1 MRLMKTLVAGLFLAG
16 LIPAAAQTTVESF
29 SPIGTIKT
37 VRQAAARFS
46 ADMVPFGDLRLSA
59 PFTIDCPE
67 QGTGRWVDSR
77 NWVYDFARDLPGG
90 VACRFTLRPGQA
102 DLAGKPLAG
111 DAQFAFDTG
120 GPSVVRSQPYE
131 GQTIDENQVFILAL
145 DAPAREDT
153 IQANA
158 WCAARGINERIAVRV
173 LRAQERATVLAQ
185 RKSFVKAHAR
195 RQREEGAAASAAATD
210 ATLVVLQCAR
220 TLPPGADVTLGW
232 GKGIATPDGVAT
244 AADQKL
250 SFGTRKD
257 FVATFTCQ
265 RTAPKAGCIPFLP
278 MHLGFGA
285 PIAVKDANAI
295 TLTSASGEVF
305 RPTVAASKSGYVDDV
320 TFDGPFPENTRF
332 SLALPAGLKDD
343 AGRPI
348 VNRSALAAGVATDRA
363 PPLVKFPA
371 RFGILEA
378 RGDRLLPVTVRN
390 VERGLQAKIVDGV
403 AQAPVSGAMLRIAD
417 GDDGQV
423 IKWLAAM
430 SGGRGWDLPELE
442 GQAIY
447 RSVLGTAGGAE
458 QFALPRARGRQP
470 FEVIGIPL
478 KKPGFYVVELAS
490 PRLGTT
496 LKAKKAIAYVSTAAL
511 VTNLA
516 SHFKHGAESSLVWVT
531 TLDKGKP
538 APGAQVAVRDC
549 AGNQLWAGTTDRN
562 GVARINK
569 EIRARCRKEGE
580 RYFISARLGDDMTFT
595 LSDWD
600 RGIEVWRF
608 NLPTEWRGA
617 GNVIAATVFDR
628 TLLRAGETVHM
639 KHFLRRHTGAG
650 FAAPGKTDAQRP
662 RKATI
667 THVGTDEKF
676 ELPLAWSAGATAAG
690 DWKIPEGAKLGTYEV
705 MVGGSVSGSF
715 RVEQFRIPLMKGSV
729 QGPKEPAVAPA
740 SLQLDLQLGYL
751 SGGAAAYAPV
761 KLRSTVAPH
770 HVSFGDYDGFSFAAG
785 DVREGASSAYDG
797 DDGEEEGAEEEGDAA
812 GTRSLRTQEVSLDK
826 GGGARVVLD
835 KMPTVATPQSLQAE
849 MSYQDP
855 NGETQTVSATVPL
868 WPSAVVV
875 GIKPDGWMQSM
886 DALRLQALV
895 LDLAGKPVAGAPVS
909 VDLFQREVYSHR
921 RRLLGGFYSYES
933 QREVKRI
940 GEACQGVTDA
950 RGMLYCEVKPPAAG
964 NLIVRA
970 RSADAQQRP
979 AVTHAD
985 VWVAGSKDA
994 WFDVSDNDR
1003 IDMLPSKKRFEPGD
1017 TATFQV
1023 RSPFR
1028 SATALVTVER
1038 EGIIDTYVRALKG
1051 DNPSFSIP
1059 VKGSYAPNVFVSAL
1073 VVRGRVAGVQP
1084 SALVDLGKPAY
1095 KLAIV
1100 PVKVGWAAHEL
1111 KVQVATDQQVYKVR
1125 EKAQVTVR
1133 VDRADGKALPAG
1145 AEVALAA
1152 VDAGLLELMPNASW
1166 DLLETMMRQRGLQV
1180 TTSTAQMQVIGKRHF
1195 GRKAVAAG
1203 GGGGRSSGRELFD
1216 TLLFWKARVRLDA
1229 NGEAVV
1235 TVPLNDSL
1243 TAFRIVAVASAGAG
1257 QFGTGRTEIRSTQDL
1272 MLLAGLP
1279 QLVRHGDSFRAGYTL
1294 RNASDRTLTSELR
1307 VSVAADG
1314 ARAVAL
1320 PAQTVTL
1327 GAGESREVGWDYT
1340 VPAGARKLAWE
1351 ASARAEGAA
1360 DTVRSQQEVKGAVPV
1375 RTLQA
1380 TLAQLD
1386 RPLAIPVRV
1395 PADALAGQGGI
1406 VANLTA
1412 RLAES
1417 MPGVSEYMQAY
1428 PYTCF
1433 EQVTSRAV
1441 ALRDRVLWERHIKAL
1456 PAHLDN
1462 DGLVKYFTLMDKG
1475 SDALT
1480 AYVLSVASEAG
1491 YAIPDELREHMR
1503 EGLAGFV
1510 RGTVTRGSPLAT
1522 NDLAVRKVA
1531 ALEALSREGP
1541 LRSDLFGSFSV
1552 TPNQWPTGAVI
1563 DWYLAMRRN
1572 PQLAGSAAW
1581 MLEAERVLRARLHLQ
1596 GATLGFS
1603 TEQQDGWWWLMMSAD
1618 TNANRLLLAMM
1629 DNPKWQ
1635 ADMGRMARG
1644 ALGRQ
1649 HKGRWSTTV
1658 ANAWGVLAMD
1668 KFSAA
1673 FESQPVSGATTG
1685 QLAGAQRSAAWP
1697 AKEAGGALQLAFP
1710 WPSGTQDLA
1719 ITHNGNGKPWVTV
1732 QSLAAIPLKE
1742 PLFAGF
1748 RVTKTVT
1755 PVDRKDGG
1763 AWSRGDVYRVR
1774 LDLEAQSNMTW
1785 VVVDDPIPAS
1795 ATVLGSGLGRDS
1807 RIQAAGE
1814 VQEGWVWPAF
1824 QERSN
1829 EAFRSYYE
1837 YVPKGKWRVEYTVRL
1852 NNAGRFSLPPTRVE
1866 AMYNPDMFG
1875 ELPNAALSVKP

>member
-1 MRLMKTLVAGLFLAG
+1 MRIMKIMVAGLYLCLAA
-16 LIPAAAQTTVESF
+16 LLPAAAQTTVESF
-29 SPIGTIKT
+29 SPTGTVKKI
-37 VRQAAARFS
+37 RQVAARFS
-46 ADMVPFGDLRLSA
+46 ADMIPFGDIRLA
-59 PFTIDCPE
+59 DPFTVDCPE
-67 QGTGRWVDSR
+67 QGKGRWIDTR

-102 DLAGKPLAG
+102 DLAGKPLVG
-111 DAQFAFDTG
+111 DVQFSLDTG
-120 GPSVVRSQPYE
+120 GPSIVRSMPRE
-131 GQTIDENQVFILAL
+131 GYVIDENQMFVLSL
-145 DAPAREDT
+145 DAAVREDS
-153 IQANA
+153 IQPNA
-158 WCAARGINERIAVRV
+158 WCRAEGINERIAVRV
-173 LRAQERATVLAQ
+173 LHGQERDKVLAQ
-185 RKSFVKAHAR
+185 RKAFVKEHQR
-195 RQREEGAAASAAATD
+195 RQPEKGGDAAI
-210 ATLVVLQCAR
+210 VVLQCAR
-220 TLPPGADVTLGW
+220 TLPAGADVTLGW
-232 GKGIATPDGVAT
+232 GKGIATPGGVAT
-244 AADQKL
+244 ATDQKL
-250 SFGTRKD
+250 WFDTRKD
-257 FVATFTCQ
+257 FVASFSCQ

-278 MHLGFGA
+278 IQLSFSA
-285 PIAVKDANAI
+285 PIPVKEANEI
-295 TLTSASGEVF
+295 TLTSASGDVF
-305 RPTVAASKSGYVDDV
+305 RAAVEASKSGYVDDV
-320 TFDGPFPENTRF
+320 TFKGPFPENTRF
-332 SLALPAGLKDD
+332 TLALPPGLKDD
-343 AGRPI
+343 AGRTLL
-348 VNRSALAAGVATDRA
+348 NRGSLAAGVATDRA

-390 VERGLQAKIVDGV
+390 VERGLKAKIVDATV
-403 AQAPVSGAMLRIAD
+403 HSPAPVKGAILRVAD
-417 GDDGQV
+417 NEDGQV

-442 GQAIY
+442 GKALY
-447 RSVLGTAGGAE
+447 RSMLGAAGGAE
-458 QFALPRARGRQP
+458 QFSLPRARGRQP

-478 KKPGFYVVELAS
+478 KQPGFYVVELAS
-490 PRLGTT
+490 PRLGTV
-496 LKAKKAIAYVSTAAL
+496 LKDKKATAYVSTAAL

-516 SHFKHGAESSLVWVT
+516 AHFKHGAESSLVWVT
-531 TLDKGKP
+531 TLDKGRP
-538 APGAQVAVRDC
+538 APGAKVAVRDC
-549 AGNQLWAGTTDRN
+549 AGKELWSGATDRN
-562 GVARINK
+562 GVARIGK
-569 EIRARCRKEGE
+569 EIRSRCKQGE
-580 RYFISARLGDDMTFT
+580 RYFISARLGGDMTFT
-595 LSDWD
+595 LSDWN

-608 NLPTEWRGA
+608 NVPTEWHGA
-617 GNVIAATVFDR
+617 DSVIAATVFDR

-639 KHFLRRHTGAG
+639 KHFLRRHTRAG
-650 FAAPGKTDAQRP
+650 LATVGKGDAQRP
-662 RKATI
+662 AKAYI

-676 ELPLAWSAGATAAG
+676 ELPLSWSANATSAG

-705 MVGGSVSGSF
+705 MLGGRVSGSF

-729 QGPKEPAVAPA
+729 QGPAMPAVAPA
-740 SLQLDLQLGYL
+740 SLPLDLQLNYL
-751 SGGAAAYAPV
+751 SGGGAAYAPV
-761 KLRSTVAPH
+761 KLRSTVGPR
-770 HVSFGDYDGFSFAAG
+770 HVSFDDYDGFRFAAG
-785 DVREGASSAYDG
+785 DIKEGIASAYGG
-797 DDGEEEGAEEEGDAA
+797 DDDEDEGAEAEGGAA
-812 GTRSLRTQEVSLDK
+812 ETRSLRTQEVSLDK

-835 KMPTVATPQSLQAE
+835 KMPAVATPQDLHAE

-855 NGETQTVSATVPL
+855 NGETQTVSTTVPL

-875 GIKPDGWMQSM
+875 GIKPDGWMQSK

-895 LDLAGKPVAGAPVS
+895 LDVAGKPVAGAPVS
-909 VDLFQREVYSHR
+909 VDLFQSEVYSHR
-921 RRLLGGFYSYES
+921 RRLLGGFYAYES
-933 QREVKRI
+933 QREVKRL
-940 GEACQGVTDA
+940 GQACEGVTDQ
-950 RGMLYCEVKPPAAG
+950 RGMLFCEAKSPAEG
-964 NLIVRA
+964 SLIVRA
-970 RSADAQQRP
+970 RSADAQQRA
-979 AVTHAD
+979 AVTHTD
-985 VWVAGSKDA
+985 VWVAGSKDS

-1003 IDMLPSKKRFEPGD
+1003 IDMLPSQKRFEPGE

-1028 SATALVTVER
+1028 EATALVTVER
-1038 EGIIDTYVRALKG
+1038 EGVIDTYIRRLKG
-1051 DNPSFSIP
+1051 DNRSFSIP

-1095 KLAIV
+1095 KLGIAPI
-1100 PVKVGWAAHEL
+1100 KVGWAAHEL
-1111 KVQVATDQQVYKVR
+1111 KVQVGTDRQVYKVR
-1125 EKAQVTVR
+1125 EKAQVTVK
-1133 VDRADGKALPAG
+1133 VSRADGKVLPAG

-1166 DLLETMMRQRGLQV
+1166 DLLETMMQQRGLQV
-1180 TTSTAQMQVIGKRHF
+1180 TTATAQMQVIGKRHF

-1216 TLLFWKARVRLDA
+1216 TLLFWKATVKLDA
-1229 NGEAVV
+1229 KGEASV
-1235 TVPLNDSL
+1235 TVALNDSL

-1272 MLLAGLP
+1272 MLLSGLP
-1279 QLVRHGDSFRAGYTL
+1279 QLARQGDSFRAGYTL

-1327 GAGESREVGWDYT
+1327 AAGESREVGWDYT

-1351 ASARAEGAA
+1351 ASARADGAA
-1360 DTVRSQQEVKGAVPV
+1360 DTVRSQQEVKSAVPE
-1375 RTLQA
+1375 RTVQA

-1386 RPLAIPVRV
+1386 QPLAIPVRM

-1406 VANLTA
+1406 VAKLAA
-1412 RLAES
+1412 RLAEN

-1441 ALRDRVLWERHIKAL
+1441 ALRDRALWERHVKAL
-1456 PAHLDN
+1456 PAHLDG

-1480 AYVLSVASEAG
+1480 AYVLSVTGEAG
-1491 YAIPDELREHMR
+1491 YAVPDELRERMR
-1503 EGLAGFV
+1503 EGLSGFV

-1522 NDLAVRKVA
+1522 ADLAVRKVA
-1531 ALEALSREGP
+1531 ALEALSREAP
-1541 LRSDLFGSFSV
+1541 LSADLLGSFSV
-1552 TPNQWPTGAVI
+1552 TPNLWPTGAVI
-1563 DWYLAMRRN
+1563 DWYLAMKRN

-1581 MLEAERVLRARLHLQ
+1581 MLDAERVLRARLHLQ
-1596 GATLGFS
+1596 GTTMGFS

-1635 ADMGRMARG
+1635 PDMGRMARG

-1668 KFSAA
+1668 KFSAT
-1673 FESQPVSGATTG
+1673 FESQPVTGTTTG
-1685 QLAGAQRSAAWP
+1685 ELAGDERSAAWP
-1697 AKEAGGALQLAFP
+1697 AQEANAGLELAFP
-1710 WPSGTQDLA
+1710 WPAGMQDLA
-1719 ITHNGNGKPWVTV
+1719 IAHKGSGKPWVTV

-1748 RVTKTVT
+1748 RMTKTIT
-1755 PVDRKDGG
+1755 PVDRKDAN

-1774 LDLEAQSNMTW
+1774 LDLEAQSDMTW

-1807 RIQAAGE
+1807 RIQSAGE

-1837 YVPKGKWRVEYTVRL
+1837 FVPKGKWRVEYTVRL
-1852 NNAGRFSLPPTRVE
+1852 NNAGRFSLPPTRAE
-1866 AMYNPDMFG
+1866 AMYNPGMFG
-1875 ELPNAALSVKP
+1875 ELPNAALAVKP